1 MLATCWATFGA
12 IYMSYGGCLTAFGAV
27 CWQPTVSFGGWWAN
41 FWAIYR
47 SCEGCLT
54 AFGAVCW
61 QRTGLIGVAGP
72 LLAQSTSL
80 MGVA

>member
-27 CWQPTVSFGGWWAN
+27 CWQP
-41 FWAIYR
+41 
-47 SCEGCLT
+47 
-54 AFGAVCW
+54 
-61 QRTGLIGVAGP
+61 AGP
-72 LLAQSTSL
+72 LLVQFTCL